1 MKVEKTELQAISK
14 IKNLKYVGEIREDS
28 YKRAV
33 LHTYDAAIHL
43 HNGGYYAAAIQ
54 NMHWCADMAVKLYL
68 WKKHL
73 VNYTDYHNLP
83 MVRILN
89 WIPQKQNLETEEE
102 KNTKEKVEQ
111 AIAQLRELHEIYE
124 QFGDYME
131 MVEEY
136 PEHLSGTEKN
146 DLFDEEYKNTKN
158 NLDIEV
164 AAKKGIFLLD
174 SALLVLLDFQ
184 KN

>member
-1 MKVEKTELQAISK
+1 MRNPSFMNIETRELRAISK

-33 LHTYDAAIHL
+33 LHTYDAAVHL
-43 HNGGYYAAAIQ
+43 YTDGYYAAAVQ
-54 NMHWCADMAVKLYL
+54 NAHWCADMAVKLYL

-89 WIPQKQNLETEEE
+89 WMPKQEEMKEIIE
-102 KNTKEKVEQ
+102 KLR
-111 AIAQLRELHEIYE
+111 QLHTLYE
-124 QFGDYME
+124 QFGDYMV

-136 PEHLSGTEKN
+136 PDHLFGTAQDNLFSEEEKW
-146 DLFDEEYKNTKN
+146 KNINQKDNKSIYETQQ
-158 NLDIEV
+158 
-164 AAKKGIFLLD
+164 AARKAVLLID
-174 SALLVLLDFQ
+174 SALLVLLDFD
-184 KN
+184 

>member
-1 MKVEKTELQAISK
+1 MKIEDHELAGVAAIKSL
-14 IKNLKYVGEIREDS
+14 NYVGEIREDS

-33 LHTYDAAIHL
+33 LHSYNAAVHL
-43 HNGGYYAAAIQ
+43 YLDGYYPAAVQ
-54 NMHWCADMAVKLYL
+54 NAHWCADMAVKLYL

-89 WIPQKQNLETEEE
+89 WMPKQEEM
-102 KNTKEKVEQ
+102 KQTIDN
-111 AIAQLRELHEIYE
+111 LRELHSLYE

-136 PEHLSGTEKN
+136 PDHLFGTAKT
-146 DLFDEEYKNTKN
+146 DLFHDDV
-158 NLDIEV
+158 DI
-164 AAKKGIFLLD
+164 AKIKDGAKKAILLLD
-174 SALLVLLDFQ
+174 TSLPHLLDFD
-184 KN
+184 K

>member
-1 MKVEKTELQAISK
+1 MEIDGHKLLGVSA

-28 YKRAV
+28 YKKAV
-33 LHTYDAAIHL
+33 LHSYNAAVHL
-43 HNGGYYAAAIQ
+43 YLDGYYPASVQ
-54 NMHWCADMAVKLYL
+54 NAHWCADMAVKLYL

-89 WIPQKQNLETEEE
+89 WMPKQEEM
-102 KNTKEKVEQ
+102 KQVLVD
-111 AIAQLRELHEIYE
+111 LRELHHLYE

-136 PEHLSGTEKN
+136 PGHLFGTEKIT
-146 DLFDEEYKNTKN
+146 LFSEQEANGQEKQKIQAGAKNA
-158 NLDIEV
+158 LL
-164 AAKKGIFLLD
+164 LLD
-174 SALLVLLDFQ
+174 RNLPRLLNFD
-184 KN
+184 K

>member
-1 MKVEKTELQAISK
+1 MKIEDHELAGVAA

-33 LHTYDAAIHL
+33 LHSYNAAVHL
-43 HNGGYYAAAIQ
+43 YLDGYYPAAVQ
-54 NMHWCADMAVKLYL
+54 NAHWCADMAVKLFL

-89 WIPQKQNLETEEE
+89 WMPKQEEM
-102 KNTKEKVEQ
+102 KQTIDN
-111 AIAQLRELHEIYE
+111 LRELHSLYE

-136 PEHLSGTEKN
+136 PQHLFGTEKQ
-146 DLFDEEYKNTKN
+146 DLFVEKIENVPAIKEGARKAILL
-158 NLDIEV
+158 LDIS
-164 AAKKGIFLLD
+164 LPH
-174 SALLVLLDFQ
+174 LLDFEQ
-184 KN
+184 KNAQNI